1 MNDLNTA
8 SAKPTTNDRIEPLSV
23 YSGGRKVK
31 DFNSI
36 NEHHDGTYYK
46 RKKVNINGKERHEK
60 VRSDGRIDGGVKGIE
75 SGGVERLVKDIVL
88 KDKSGH
94 QSVPVRA
101 AMTGT
106 LQLTPSSK
114 SGGYGNMAEILDDK
128 GRVVARFAHLK
139 DFNPNL
145 KSGQIVTRGTSLGLQ
160 GTTGHS
166 TGIHLHAEM
175 PASEWTKYIED
186 TISGKFEQS
195 KTNNSSNQASSPE
208 KDDQITY
215 KMIVPLVE
223 DDAFAIQEK
232 YGLKV
237 KDSAV
242 DMTTATLFCGKSLGL
257 NLIDLIE
264 QSCLEQN
271 LSDSDALSHK
281 FDVMSTYNKVESA
294 INKSS
299 EQSVATTINNNQQDM
314 GL

>member
-8 SAKPTTNDRIEPLSV
+8 TAKTTVTDKIEPLSV
-23 YSGGRKVK
+23 YSGGKKVK

-46 RKKVNINGKERHEK
+46 RKVVNIGGKERHEK
-60 VRSDGRIDGGVKGIE
+60 VRSDGRIDGGVKGVK
-75 SGGVERLVKDIVL
+75 SGGVERVVKDIVL
-88 KDKSGH
+88 KDKHGN
-94 QSVPVRA
+94 QNVPVRA
-101 AMTGT
+101 AITGT

-139 DFNPNL
+139 DFNPDL
-145 KSGQIVTRGTSLGLQ
+145 KSGQLVTRGTSLGRQ

-175 PASEWTKYIED
+175 PASEWTQYIED
-186 TISGKFEQS
+186 TISGKFEHN
-195 KTNNSSNQASSPE
+195 KTNNSSVQLTPPE
-208 KDDQITY
+208 KNDQITY

-223 DDAFAIQEK
+223 NEASAIEEK
-232 YGLKV
+232 YGLMV

-242 DMTTATLFCGKSLGL
+242 DLTTATLFCGKNLGL
-257 NLIDLIE
+257 NLVNLIE

-281 FDVMSTYNKVESA
+281 FDVMNTYNKVESA
-294 INKSS
+294 MSKSS
-299 EQSVATTINNNQQDM
+299 EQSNSPTANSNQQDM
-314 GL
+314 AL